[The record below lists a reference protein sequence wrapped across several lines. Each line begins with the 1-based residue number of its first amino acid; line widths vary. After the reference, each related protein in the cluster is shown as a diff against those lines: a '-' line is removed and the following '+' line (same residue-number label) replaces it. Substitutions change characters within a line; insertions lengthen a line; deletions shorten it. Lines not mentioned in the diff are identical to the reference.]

1 MAESMEEKLPMGTLI
16 NANLEVLGQVLQLV
30 MTLSDEQYT
39 HAEPPLYKSGIGGHI
54 RHCIDWYECFLSGM
68 QRGEIDYD
76 HRERSLLIERDR
88 CLAIDRIT
96 SIIERLEKVSDY
108 PEVFRLEV
116 KHDAT
121 PWSLSSIGRE
131 LQALL
136 SHTTHHFALIV
147 LIARLQGAML
157 PSDFGVARSTLKYWQ
172 TNERREAECVR

>member
-1 MAESMEEKLPMGTLI
+1 MEDKLPTGSLI
-16 NANLEVLGQVLQLV
+16 NTNLEVLEQILQLV
-30 MTLSDEQYT
+30 EMLSDEQYT

-54 RHCIDWYECFLSGM
+54 RHCIDWYECFLRGVHN
-68 QRGEIDYD
+68 GEIDYD
-76 HRERSLLIERDR
+76 HRERSLVVEQERTV
-88 CLAIDRIT
+88 AIDRIA
-96 SIIERLEKVSDY
+96 SIIKRLEGISDY

-121 PWSLSSIGRE
+121 PWTLSSIGRE

-147 LIARLQGAML
+147 LMARLQGAVL
-157 PSDFGVARSTLKYWQ
+157 PADFGVARSTLKYWK